1 MFKFISILI
10 ALIPV
15 VLLLRAVIGRST
27 VMKRAVADFKRQID
41 ILVWLILLMMAAAI
55 IYSVVMLGLSLWR

>member
-41 ILVWLILLMMAAAI
+41 ILVWLILLMMTGAI
-55 IYSVVMLGLSLWR
+55 IYSIVMLVLSLWR

>member
-15 VLLLRAVIGRST
+15 ILLLRAVIGRSK

-55 IYSVVMLGLSLWR
+55 VYSLVTLALSLWR

>member
-15 VLLLRAVIGRST
+15 VLLLRSVIGRSK
-27 VMKRAVADFKRQID
+27 VMKRAVADFKKQID
-41 ILVWLILLMMAAAI
+41 FLVWVILLMMAAAI
-55 IYSVVMLGLSLWR
+55 LYSLVMLVLSAWR

>member
-15 VLLLRAVIGRST
+15 VLLLRAVIGRSK

-41 ILVWLILLMMAAAI
+41 ILVWVILLMMAAAI
-55 IYSVVMLGLSLWR
+55 IYSLITLVLSIWR

>member
-15 VLLLRAVIGRST
+15 ILLLRAVIGRSK

-55 IYSVVMLGLSLWR
+55 VFSLVTLALSLWR

>member
-15 VLLLRAVIGRST
+15 VLLLRSVIGRSK

-41 ILVWLILLMMAAAI
+41 FLVWVILLMMAAAI
-55 IYSVVMLGLSLWR
+55 IYSLVMLVLSTWR

>member
-15 VLLLRAVIGRST
+15 FLLLRAVIGRSK
-27 VMKRAVADFKRQID
+27 VMKRAVADFKKQID
-41 ILVWLILLMMAAAI
+41 FLVWVILAMMTAAI
-55 IYSVVMLGLSLWR
+55 IYSLVTLALSVWR